1 MNNCSTV
8 FYDLKNA
15 YDTSIYILRLELQ
28 ELLWQFKHMQEYTFD
43 SNFMHFGK
51 IYSKRGM

>member
-28 ELLWQFKHMQEYTFD
+28 ELLAIQAYAR
-43 SNFMHFGK
+43 
-51 IYSKRGM
+51 IYI